1 MDLLDRKLKNK
12 HTHFWYKAKLGAIRN
27 LLALVYLNN
36 EKNKNILE
44 IGCGTGTFL
53 PIINERG
60 TATGLDK
67 NPDAA
72 SLARKQGNKVITG
85 DILNTII
92 KNKYDSVCCFDVLE
106 HIPDDKKVLE
116 KIRSIL
122 EPNGYL
128 FITVPA
134 YKFLY
139 GPHDKALE
147 HLRRY
152 NKKELEKNVKQAGFK
167 IIHAGYWNSML
178 FPLEMTYRLIKKL
191 LDRIFGLS
199 PHSEN
204 KTPPTPINNF
214 LFAIMKIDNFLLKK
228 NQSLPFG
235 LTIYLIAKK

>member
-12 HTHFWYKAKLGAIRN
+12 HTHFWYQAKLGAIRN
-27 LLALVYLNN
+27 LLASVYLNS

-53 PIINERG
+53 PIINEWG

-67 NPDAA
+67 NPEAT
-72 SLARKQGNKVITG
+72 SLAREQGNKIITG

-106 HIPDDKKVLE
+106 HIPDDKKTIK
-116 KIRSIL
+116 KINTIL
-122 EPNGYL
+122 KPNGYL

-139 GPHDKALE
+139 GPHDKALK

-152 NKKELEKNVKQAGFK
+152 DKKELKKNIKQAGFK
-167 IIHAGYWNSML
+167 IIRAGYWNSML
-178 FPLEMTYRLIKKL
+178 FPLEMAYRLIKKL
-191 LDRIFGLS
+191 LDRIFEL
-199 PHSEN
+199 PERSEN
-204 KTPPTPINNF
+204 KTPPAPINN
-214 LFAIMKIDNFLLKK
+214 LLLAIMKIDNFLIKK
-228 NQSLPFG
+228 NRSLPFG
-235 LTIYLIAKK
+235 L